1 MKREVTRAE
10 LKKAL
15 SLIGIEVCDGRG
27 VEACHRFSRASMVAV
42 DMWGGHNKMN
52 GESNDSYVCL
62 IVETKDG

>member
-1 MKREVTRAE
+1 MKREITRAE

-15 SLIGIEVCDGRG
+15 SSIGIEVADGHG
-27 VEACHRFSRASMVAV
+27 VEAMHRFSRASMVAV
-42 DMWGGHNKMN
+42 DMWGHHCKMN